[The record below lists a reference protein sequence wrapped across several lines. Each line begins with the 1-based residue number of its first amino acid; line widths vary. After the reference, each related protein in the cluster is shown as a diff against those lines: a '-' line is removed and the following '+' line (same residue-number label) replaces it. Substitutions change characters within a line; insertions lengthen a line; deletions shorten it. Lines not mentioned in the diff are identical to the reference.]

1 MSEDREA
8 QAFLI
13 LTDIGGYTDFLSFD
27 KLDLSHA
34 QFVITKL
41 LEAVLDHARPPLNV
55 SKLEGDAIFLYAED
69 DGAKVGPALNRF
81 MESFLAKREEMHANN
96 TCHCK
101 ACRSIA
107 QLELKILVHYGQVL
121 FHKVHNFTELA
132 GVDVILVHRLLKN
145 SVPGRR
151 YILSTESAYPAISAH
166 LPEGAQPHLE
176 NCEGVGSVPTFLLLL
191 APHDAPRKS
200 GSLFSKII
208 ELIYK
213 DVWAILYRRGLI
225 KGKAGK

>member
-1 MSEDREA
+1 MNDDREA
-8 QAFLI
+8 EVFLI

-27 KLDLSHA
+27 PLDLSHA

-55 SKLEGDAIFLYAED
+55 SKLEGDAVFLYAED
-69 DGAKVGPALNRF
+69 DGTKVGPALSLF
-81 MESFLAKREEMHANN
+81 MESFLAKRDELQANN

-101 ACRSIA
+101 ACRSIG
-107 QLELKILVHYGQVL
+107 QLELKILAHYGRVL

-151 YILSTESAYPAISAH
+151 YILSTEAAYPALAPH
-166 LPEGAQPHLE
+166 LPEGAAPHIE
-176 NCEGVGSVPTFLLLL
+176 HCEGVGAVPAFLLLL
-191 APHDAPRKS
+191 APHHGKPKS
-200 GSLFSKII
+200 GSLFSKLI

-213 DVWAILYRRGLI
+213 DVWAILFRLGLI
-225 KGKAGK
+225 KRKTGK

>member
-1 MSEDREA
+1 MSQDREA
-8 QAFLI
+8 DVFLI

-41 LEAVLDHARPPLNV
+41 LEAVLDQLRPPLNV
-55 SKLEGDAIFLYAED
+55 SKLEGDAIFIYAED
-69 DGAKVGPALNRF
+69 DGAEVGPSLNRF
-81 MESFLAKREEMHANN
+81 MESFLTKREELHANN

-101 ACRSIA
+101 ACRSINH
-107 QLELKILVHYGQVL
+107 LELKILVHYGRVL

-151 YILSTESAYPAISAH
+151 YILSTESAYSAISAH
-166 LPEGAQPHLE
+166 LPEGAQPHIE
-176 NCEGVGSVPTFLLLL
+176 NCEGVGPVPSFLLLL
-191 APHDAPRKS
+191 APHHATHKTP
-200 GSLFSKII
+200 SLFSKLIA
-208 ELIYK
+208 LIYK
-213 DVWAILYRRGLI
+213 DVWAILFRFGLI